1 VPKLSEDATERD
13 GYEAGLKELCPSEK
27 SENLSTVE
35 TDKVKLD

>member
-1 VPKLSEDATERD
+1 VPKIPEDINEWD

-35 TDKVKLD
+35 TDELKLD